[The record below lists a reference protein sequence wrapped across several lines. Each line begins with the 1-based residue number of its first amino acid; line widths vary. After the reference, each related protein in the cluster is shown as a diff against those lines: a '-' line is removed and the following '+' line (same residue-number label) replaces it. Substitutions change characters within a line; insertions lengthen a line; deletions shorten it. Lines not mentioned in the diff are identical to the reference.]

1 MFYKELNMPEQYKSV
16 KPTWQGD
23 KNPSE
28 KILQLGKKITDC
40 IPHKLKGI
48 TSDDAE
54 YWGLREMVT
63 DEMADVALK
72 MKIRVH
78 YTFEQIL
85 EMNPEYKDDAAKLQ
99 KLVDEMAYVGL
110 IEYDYGNNY
119 DDNGPIKDA
128 PKIKRYCL
136 LPFVPGSAEFFNMRK
151 EDIKNHPANASFF
164 ERMTFVP
171 LAKVTPMIPEG
182 GDGVGM
188 HVIPV
193 EKAIE
198 MENQSVDVE
207 HISYWLKKYD
217 GHFAAGL
224 CSCRASRAA
233 LNEGCGDDPDDWC
246 IGVGDMADYLVET
259 NKGRYIT
266 KDEALEIMQRAEENG
281 FVHQITNIDGKN
293 KIFAICNCDV
303 KICNALRTS
312 LLFNTPNLS
321 RSAYTAK
328 VDPKS
333 CVACGLCVE
342 NCPAGAVKLGQK
354 LCKKD
359 GSQQT
364 YPVAPLPDNISWG
377 KYAWDEE
384 YRDTARMTDTYETGT
399 APCKVACPAH
409 VPVQGYLKKAHEG
422 KYEEALELIKTQ
434 NPFPAVCGRICN
446 KRCEQEC
453 TRGDIDRAVSIDA
466 VKKFIA
472 DRDINSD
479 TRFVPKKII
488 PSNHGEWNDKIAII
502 GAGPAGLSAAYYL
515 ALMGYRP
522 TVFEKNA
529 KAGGML
535 MYGIPSYKLEKD
547 VIDAEIDIIKKLGV
561 EIKLN
566 TEVGKDITITS
577 LKEQGYKAFYIAI
590 GCQGGKRPGVKNDTA
605 VGTTIAVDYLR
616 DAFEN
621 QNQVYEGDVVVIGG
635 GNVAVDCA
643 RNAHRFKSKNVSMF
657 CLEDRESMPASKE
670 EITETLEEGISINNS
685 YGPKE
690 VLIDENNHVTGIIL
704 KKCLRTIDPETKKFS
719 PVYDENDTIEV
730 HADKIVFAIGQTI
743 EWGNLLEGTKVNFW
757 HGNYP
762 IADKMTYQTADSDIF
777 VGGDVYTGPKFVID
791 AIAAGHAVAD
801 SLHRH
806 VRENASPTIAFNRR
820 HFTPL
825 NKKDIAYPGY
835 DEAKRQ
841 EAGMDESIDHKMSF
855 KDAHLNLTEEQVKI
869 ETGRCLSCGAS
880 VVDPHKCIGCGI
892 CTTKCKFDAIHLVR
906 DHPKASTMVRS
917 EDKVGPLLKNALKR
931 QVKIVLH
938 SQSKEAKMM
947 RKKKKEFKKLYKVKK
962 NEMPNTGNSASY
974 HA

>member
-1 MFYKELNMPEQYKSV
+1 MPEQNKNV

-28 KILQLGKKITDC
+28 KILKLGRKITDS

-48 TSDDAE
+48 TSEDPE
-54 YWGLREMVT
+54 YWGLKELVS

-78 YTFEQIL
+78 YTFEEVL
-85 EMNPEYKDDAAKLQ
+85 KLCPEYQDKPEQLKELLE
-99 KLVDEMAYVGL
+99 KMSYIGL
-110 IEYDYGNNY
+110 IEYDYGNNF
-119 DDNGPIKDA
+119 DHNGELKDK
-128 PKIKRYCL
+128 PRIKRYCL
-136 LPFVPGSAEFFNMRK
+136 LPYVPGSAEFFNMRVK
-151 EDIKNHPANASFF
+151 DIKEHPSNASFF
-164 ERMTFVP
+164 ERMTFIP
-171 LAKVTPMIPEG
+171 LTKVTPMVPEG
-182 GDGVGM
+182 GDGIGM

-198 MENQSVDVE
+198 MENKSVDIE

-217 GHFAAGL
+217 GHFAAGV
-224 CSCRASRAA
+224 CSCRASRAE
-233 LNEGCGDDPDDWC
+233 LKEGCGDDPDDWC

-266 KDEALEIMQRAEENG
+266 KEEVYDILKRAEENG
-281 FVHQITNIDGKN
+281 FVHQITNIDGSE

-328 VDPKS
+328 VDPKN

-359 GSQQT
+359 GKEQT
-364 YPVAPLPDNISWG
+364 YPVAPLPDNIKWG
-377 KYAWDEE
+377 MYAWDEE

-422 KYEEALELIKTQ
+422 KYLEALELIKTQ
-434 NPFPAVCGRICN
+434 NPFPAVCGRVCN

-453 TRGDIDRAVSIDA
+453 TRGDIDRAVNIDA
-466 VKKFIA
+466 VKKFVA
-472 DRDINSD
+472 DRDLHSE
-479 TRFVPKKII
+479 TRYVPHKII
-488 PSNHGEWNDKIAII
+488 PSNHGEWKDKIAII

-522 TVFEKNA
+522 TVFEKNQ
-529 KAGGML
+529 KPGGMM

-547 VIDAEIDIIKKLGV
+547 VLDAEIDIIRQLGV
-561 EIKLN
+561 EIK
-566 TEVGKDITITS
+566 TGIEVGKDVTIDS
-577 LKEQGYKAFYIAI
+577 LKKEGYKAFYIAI
-590 GCQGGKRPGVKNDTA
+590 GCQGGKRPGIKNDEA
-605 VGTTIAVDYLR
+605 EGTIVAVDYLR
-616 DAFEN
+616 ESFEDRMATF
-621 QNQVYEGDVVVIGG
+621 EGEVVVIGG

-643 RNAHRFKSKNVSMF
+643 RNAHRFKSRKVSMF
-657 CLEDRESMPASKE
+657 SLEDRENMPASKE
-670 EITETLEEGISINNS
+670 EIRETLEEGIEIHNS

-690 VLIDENNHVTGIIL
+690 ILVDENGHVNGIVL
-704 KKCLRTIDPETKKFS
+704 KKCLRVIDPETKKFS
-719 PVYDENDTIEV
+719 PLYDENDTVTV

-743 EWGNLLEGTKVNFW
+743 EWGNLLDGTKVNFW

-762 IADKMTYQTADSDIF
+762 IADKMTYQTADPDIF

-791 AIAAGHAVAD
+791 AIAQGHAVAD
-801 SLHRH
+801 ALHRH
-806 VRENASPTIAFNRR
+806 VRYNADPTIAYNRR
-820 HFTPL
+820 HFVPL
-825 NKKDIAYPGY
+825 NKKDISYPGY

-841 EAGMDESIDHKMSF
+841 EAGMDESIDHKNSF
-855 KDAHLNLTEEQVKI
+855 EDAHKTLTEEQVKI

-880 VVDPHKCIGCGI
+880 IVDPHKCIGCGV

-917 EDKVGPLLKNALKR
+917 EDKIGPLLKNALKR
-931 QVKIVLH
+931 QVKILLH
-938 SQSKEAKMM
+938 SQSQEAKMM
-947 RKKKKEFKKLYKVKK
+947 KKKRKEFKKLYKVKGK
-962 NEMPNTGNSASY
+962 EFPLTGNSKSY

>member
-1 MFYKELNMPEQYKSV
+1 MPEQYKSI
-16 KPTWQGD
+16 KPKWQGD
-23 KNPSE
+23 EHPSE
-28 KILQLGKKITDC
+28 KILALGRKITDS

-48 TSDDAE
+48 TSQDPE

-63 DEMADVALK
+63 DEMADVALR

-78 YTFEQIL
+78 YVFDEL
-85 EMNPEYKDDAAKLQ
+85 LKMNPEYQDDPKKLQ
-99 KLVDEMAYVGL
+99 KLLDEMAYIGL
-110 IEYDYGNNY
+110 IEFDYGNNF
-119 DDNGPIKDA
+119 DHDGEIKER
-128 PKIKRYCL
+128 PRIKRYCL

-151 EDIKNHPANASFF
+151 EDIEKHPSNASFF

-171 LAKVTPMIPEG
+171 LTKVTPMVPEG
-182 GDGVGM
+182 GDGIGM

-193 EKAIE
+193 ERAIA
-198 MENQSVDVE
+198 MENKSIDIE

-217 GHFAAGL
+217 GHFAAGI
-224 CSCRASRAA
+224 CSCRASRAM
-233 LNEGCGDDPDDWC
+233 LKEGCGDDPDDWC

-266 KDEALEIMQRAEENG
+266 KDEVLEILRRAEENG
-281 FVHQITNIDGKN
+281 FVHQITNIDGKD

-328 VDPKS
+328 VNPKN

-354 LCKKD
+354 LCKKN
-359 GSQQT
+359 GKEQT
-364 YPVAPLPDNISWG
+364 YPVAPLPDNIKWG
-377 KYAWDEE
+377 MYAWDEN
-384 YRDTARMTDTYETGT
+384 YRDTARMSDTYETGT
-399 APCKVACPAH
+399 APCKAACPAH

-422 KYEEALELIKTQ
+422 KYQEALELIKTQ
-434 NPFPAVCGRICN
+434 NPFPAVCGRVCN
-446 KRCEQEC
+446 KRCEEEC

-472 DRDINSD
+472 DFDINSK

-488 PSNHGEWNDKIAII
+488 PSNHGEWKDKIAII

-515 ALMGYRP
+515 AIMGYRP
-522 TVFEKNA
+522 TVFEKNHRP
-529 KAGGML
+529 GGMM
-535 MYGIPSYKLEKD
+535 MYGIPSYKLQKD
-547 VIDAEIDIIKKLGV
+547 VIDAEIKIIEELGV
-561 EIKLN
+561 EIK
-566 TEVGKDITITS
+566 TDVEVGKDVTIQA
-577 LKEQGYKAFYIAI
+577 LKDQGYKAFYIAI

-605 VGTTIAVDYLR
+605 EGTTIAVDYLR

-621 QNQVYEGDVVVIGG
+621 QNQEFNGNVVVIGG

-643 RNAHRFKSKNVSMF
+643 RNAHRFKANNVKMF
-657 CLEDRESMPASKE
+657 CLEDRETMPASPD
-670 EITETLEEGISINNS
+670 EIKETLEEDIEIHNS

-690 VLIDENNHVTGIIL
+690 ILVDENGHVSGIVL

-719 PVYDENDTIEV
+719 PVFDEEDTIEV
-730 HADKIVFAIGQTI
+730 KADKIVFAIGQTI
-743 EWGNLLEGTKVNFW
+743 EWGSLLEGSKVNFW

-762 IADKMTYQTADSDIF
+762 IADKMTYQTADPDIF

-806 VRENASPTIAFNRR
+806 VRENADPTIAFNRR
-820 HFTPL
+820 HFVPL

-835 DEAKRQ
+835 DTAKRQ

-855 KDAHLNLTEEQVKI
+855 EDAHKTLSEEQVRI

-892 CTTKCKFDAIHLVR
+892 CTTKCGFDAIHLVR
-906 DHPKASTMVRS
+906 DHPKASTMVKS
-917 EDKVGPLLKNALKR
+917 EDKVGPLLKNMIKR
-931 QVKIVLH
+931 QVKIILH
-938 SQSKEAKMM
+938 SGSKEAKMM
-947 RKKKKEFKKLYKVKK
+947 KKKRKEFMKLYQVNQKEK
-962 NEMPNTGNSASY
+962 PLTGNSSDY